1 MGSETETEVPPDQPD
16 QPASDESW
24 GPPSRLSLPEVHGT
38 ILIPVGGGFW
48 KKMMAFAGP
57 GYLVAVGYMDPGNW
71 ATDIAGGAKFGY
83 TLLSVIMVSNLMA
96 ILLQS
101 LTARLGIASGRDLAQ
116 ACRDAYSRRTTFAL
130 WIVCEIAIAACDLAE
145 VLGAAIALQLLFG
158 IPLLWGVC
166 LTATD
171 VFLVLY
177 LQNRG
182 FRYVE
187 AIVVTLI
194 LGIASCF
201 AIELWMARPDP
212 AALALGLV
220 PSPEILR
227 NPEMLYISIGILGAT
242 VMPHNLY
249 LHSSI
254 VQTRKYGDSFEAKK
268 EAIRYA
274 TIDSTVALMS
284 ALFINGAILVMAAAV
299 FHPDPQ
305 YREVADISDA
315 YLLLNPLLGATFAS
329 ALFAVALLFS
339 GQNATLTGTLAGQ
352 IVMEG
357 FLNIRLRPWLRRLI
371 TRLIAIVP
379 AVIVIAIKGEEGSGP
394 LLVLSQVVLSL
405 QLPFA
410 IFPLVQ
416 FTNNPKIMGPFASPA
431 WVKALAWPVCLI
443 ITGLNV
449 YLLYWTAIQ
458 FFGA

>member
-1 MGSETETEVPPDQPD
+1 MEK
-16 QPASDESW
+16 PADVAVSDPIW
-24 GPPSRLSLPEVHGT
+24 DRRSLPEVHGT
-38 ILIPVGGGFW
+38 ITIPIGGPPW
-48 KKMMAFAGP
+48 KKMLAFAGP

-83 TLLSVIMVSNLMA
+83 TLLSVIMLSNLMA

-101 LTARLGIASGRDLAQ
+101 LSARLGIASGRDLAQ
-116 ACRDAYSRRTTFAL
+116 ACRDSYSKRTTFAL

-158 IPLLWGVC
+158 LPLLWGVC

-187 AIVVTLI
+187 AIVLTLI
-194 LGIASCF
+194 LGIAGCF

-212 AALALGLV
+212 MALAAGLV
-220 PSPEILR
+220 PQAEILR

-254 VQTRKYGDSFEAKK
+254 VQTRMYGDSFEEKK

-284 ALFINGAILVMAAAV
+284 ALFINAAILIMAAAV
-299 FHPDPQ
+299 FNPDPQ

-315 YLLLNPLLGATFAS
+315 YLLLNPLLGATVAS
-329 ALFAVALLFS
+329 TLFAVALLFS

-357 FLNIRLRPWLRRLI
+357 FLNLRLRPWLRRLI

-379 AVIVIAIKGEEGSGP
+379 AVIVIAIQGEEGSGP
-394 LLVLSQVVLSL
+394 LLVLSQVILSL

-410 IFPLVQ
+410 IFPLLQ
-416 FTNNPKIMGPFASPA
+416 FTNSTKLMGPFANGL
-431 WVKALAWPVCLI
+431 WIKALAWPVCLI
-443 ITGLNV
+443 IAALNV
-449 YLLYWTAIQ
+449 YLLYQTFVQ
-458 FFGA
+458 MFGA